1 MGTKKKKS
9 GKPKTRPQFKGHY
22 CKICGEHKANEKF
35 SGKGHA
41 AHICKV
47 CASKSPAEQ
56 SEDMTINRLHGM
68 AFRRLS
74 GTEMEWL
81 KNRRNDS
88 RPEVRELAG
97 QVFEERFPRQA
108 RNEIKAQ
115 LHIQNMVF
123 HIRGEVFD
131 NCGDEYTANAEFTAN
146 TSGLIV
152 KKTYDGNEAL
162 VEEKSVGIG
171 AKAIRKF
178 FNVAVHNYDIPFWD
192 IDLCREISFDPE
204 LDLLPEYR
212 YGDDF
217 DFDEPE
223 DDEFAGNEGAEQ
235 TNGDGGEPHD
245 RTPTWSVEIKY
256 KNGTEQKTKGYDFIP
271 DRVLELFD
279 GFNGYFEEDILDDGF
294 DEGDTEDND

>member
-1 MGTKKKKS
+1 MGAKKIKS
-9 GKPKTRPQFKGHY
+9 GKPQRQPQFKGHY

-41 AHICKV
+41 AHICKA

-56 SEDMTINRLHGM
+56 SEAMTINRLNGM

-74 GTEMEWL
+74 EAEMTWL

-88 RPEVRELAG
+88 RPEVREWARH
-97 QVFEERFPRQA
+97 VFEEKFPRQA

-115 LHIQNMVF
+115 LHIQNMTF
-123 HIRGEVFD
+123 HIRGEVYD
-131 NCGDEYTANAEFTAN
+131 CYGDEHTVNAEYAAD
-146 TSGLIV
+146 TSGKIV
-152 KKTYDGNEAL
+152 KKLFDDNGGIA
-162 VEEKSVGIG
+162 EEKSVDIG
-171 AKAIRKF
+171 VKAARKF

-192 IDLCREISFDPE
+192 TDLCHEISYDPDI
-204 LDLLPEYR
+204 DLLPEYR
-212 YGDDF
+212 CGDDF

-223 DDEFAGNEGAEQ
+223 GDEFAGNGGSEQ
-235 TNGDGGEPHD
+235 TDGDGGESDD

-256 KNGTEQKTKGYDFIP
+256 KNGTEQNTQGYDFIP
-271 DRVLELFD
+271 GRVLELFD
-279 GFNGYFEEDILDDGF
+279 DFNGYFEEDILDDGF